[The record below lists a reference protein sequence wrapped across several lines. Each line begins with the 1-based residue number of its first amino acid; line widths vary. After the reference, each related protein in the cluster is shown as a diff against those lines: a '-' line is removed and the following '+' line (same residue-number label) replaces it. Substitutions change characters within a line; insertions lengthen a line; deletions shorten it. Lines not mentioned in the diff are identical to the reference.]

1 MTKEDCHLGII
12 TQLHFNSL
20 LKDAH
25 EKQKNINLTILLK
38 NQIFSNFSKKFFKK
52 YYYNL
57 FVGLSYD
64 LNKKVITE
72 GSISDKIYII
82 KSGEF
87 QISFKKSMIEIGN
100 NIKSLGG
107 SANTSLEVQEMMYDY
122 PIFDKKMNE
131 KRNHRVSVFL
141 IRSR

>member
-1 MTKEDCHLGII
+1 MK
-12 TQLHFNSL
+12 
-20 LKDAH
+20 LK
-25 EKQKNINLTILLK
+25 KRVN
-38 NQIFSNFSKKFFKK
+38 
-52 YYYNL
+52 
-57 FVGLSYD
+57 

-131 KRNHRVSVFL
+131 KRNHRVSVCL